1 MAFNSFNKILI
12 LGRLGRAPE
21 LKYSTAGNPITK
33 FSVATNERLK
43 GTGGQ
48 PEEHTEWHK
57 VVVFGAAAENCSK
70 FLKQGSLVFVEG
82 KLRTRKYTDK
92 DNVEKYF
99 TEVISDTV
107 HFLDGAAGSGGGE
120 AGGGGKEAPRG
131 EERTYQKSAPKGK
144 EDEFNGALSDAI
156 KGAPDGDD
164 DLPF

>member
-33 FSVATNERLK
+33 FTVATNERIK

-48 PEEHTEWHK
+48 QEEHTEWHK

-107 HFLDGAAGSGGGE
+107 HFLDGAGGGE
-120 AGGGGKEAPRG
+120 GGGREAPRG
-131 EERTYQKSAPKGK
+131 EERSYQKSSPKAK